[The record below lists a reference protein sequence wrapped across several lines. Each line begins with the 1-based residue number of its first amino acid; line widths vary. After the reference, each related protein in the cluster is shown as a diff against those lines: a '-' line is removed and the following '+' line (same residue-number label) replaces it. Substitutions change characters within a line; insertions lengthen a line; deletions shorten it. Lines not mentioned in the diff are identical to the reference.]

1 TARLAQDGALGAE
14 SVAHL
19 TLLDVAL
26 PARPAADFPVEAVGA
41 DLTDHRAVEV
51 VLAERPDV
59 IVHLAA
65 ALSGE
70 AEGDCELG
78 YLGNLDGTGGLFE
91 AIRRVGGGYRPR
103 FVFASSIAVFGAPFP
118 DVIGDDFVVAPR
130 TSYGTQKAMCELL
143 LDDYTRRGV
152 VDGV

>member
-1 TARLAQDGALGAE
+1 MSCSTGAPSTRGEDTTVHPVRILVTGAAGMIGRKLTARLAQDGALGAE

-65 ALSGE
+65 
-70 AEGDCELG
+70 
-78 YLGNLDGTGGLFE
+78 
-91 AIRRVGGGYRPR
+91 
-103 FVFASSIAVFGAPFP
+103 
-118 DVIGDDFVVAPR
+118 
-130 TSYGTQKAMCELL
+130 
-143 LDDYTRRGV
+143 
-152 VDGV
+152 